1 VVVTACSAPR
11 PLPTAAPLPS
21 ASASASTL
29 AAPEATP
36 ASSSAPEAKPEPRLS
51 LEELPPELPEFDGKP
66 VALPAAPAGV
76 AREPPSC
83 RALLSPAPRPQ
94 RACAQRDDAVQ
105 LLAEALAGSAA
116 EQKRA
121 LHALERCEG
130 FPPGFVRAVR
140 AELERECA
148 ETLAAPL
155 LHRPPAGISAEL
167 VQTLHGLALASRF
180 VRAVAPAPVMP
191 EPVDPDRID
200 AFVAGPLTRYR
211 EVTEARLERVAL
223 ALRTLPEQ
231 SHGHA
236 VALAGQAVAWQRIRR
251 LRGQTLPDTLKKT
264 YTLRVQYFERI
275 DALGAGLEQKALL
288 FTREATASASLHGLL
303 GDRAL
308 QLHLAE
314 IHSASKLHWLQLPRS
329 SSELHSTSPWY
340 RLASRLPARYAAEL
354 LSQPELTDENTLAE
368 LAPGGLSL
376 RQKRALSRAPTERD
390 LRILA
395 ELHLKLGLVLGR
407 DQELR
412 EASRL
417 VELVEQPTGSD
428 LLLQAATRD
437 LLRAPDHLQTPTAV
451 PAEFVPS
458 ALLALADDLR
468 KPEEIRTI
476 AGYDA
481 AVLMSASRQLPT
493 LHTVLRRLQ
502 TVQHTVSDPVTRD
515 CAGALQYAISDV
527 LRFESNPPH
536 CNRWP
541 WLNN

>member
-1 VVVTACSAPR
+1 M
-11 PLPTAAPLPS
+11 
-21 ASASASTL
+21 
-29 AAPEATP
+29 
-36 ASSSAPEAKPEPRLS
+36 
-51 LEELPPELPEFDGKP
+51 
-66 VALPAAPAGV
+66 
-76 AREPPSC
+76 
-83 RALLSPAPRPQ
+83 
-94 RACAQRDDAVQ
+94 Q
-105 LLAEALAGSAA
+105 LLAEALAVEGSAA
-116 EQKRA
+116 EQKRR

-155 LHRPPAGISAEL
+155 LSRPPAGISAEL
-167 VQTLHGLALASRF
+167 VQTLRGLALASRF
-180 VRAVAPAPVMP
+180 VRAVPPAPVMP

-211 EVTEARLERVAL
+211 DVTEARLERVAL

-264 YTLRVQYFERI
+264 YSFRVRYFERV
-275 DALGAGLEQKALL
+275 DALGEGLEQKSLL

-303 GDRAL
+303 RDRAL
-308 QLHLAE
+308 QRHLAE
-314 IHSASKLHWLQLPRS
+314 IHAASKLHWLQLPRS

-354 LSQPELTDENTLAE
+354 LSPAKLADENTLAE

-376 RQKRALSRAPTERD
+376 RQKRALSRAPTERA

-395 ELHLKLGLVLGR
+395 ELHFKLGLVLGR

-417 VELVEQPTGSD
+417 VELVEQPTDSD
-428 LLLQAATRD
+428 LFLQAATRD
-437 LLRAPDHLQTPTAV
+437 LLRAPDRFETPAV
-451 PAEFVPS
+451 MPAEFLPS
-458 ALLALADDLR
+458 ALLALADDPR
-468 KPEEIRTI
+468 KPNEIRTV

-481 AVLMSASRQLPT
+481 AVLMTFSRQIAALNAAY
-493 LHTVLRRLQ
+493 RRLQ
-502 TVQHTVSDPVTRD
+502 TVRDTVSDEVTRD
-515 CAGALQYAISDV
+515 CASAFQYEVGSSW
-527 LRFESNPPH
+527 RFEPIPA
-536 CNRWP
+536 CRKWP
-541 WLNN
+541 WLRD

>member
-1 VVVTACSAPR
+1 VVVTACTAPR
-11 PLPTAAPLPS
+11 PLPTTAPLPS
-21 ASASASTL
+21 ASASTP
-29 AAPEATP
+29 AALKATP
-36 ASSSAPEAKPEPRLS
+36 ASSSAPKAKPEPRLS

-66 VALPAAPAGV
+66 AALPAAPTGV

-83 RALLSPAPRPQ
+83 IVLLAPAPRPQ
-94 RACAQRDDAVQ
+94 RACAKRDDALQ
-105 LLAEALAGSAA
+105 LLAEVLAVEGFAA
-116 EQKRA
+116 KQKRD

-140 AELERECA
+140 AELGRECA
-148 ETLAAPL
+148 ETLATPL
-155 LHRPPAGISAEL
+155 LHRPPTGISAEL
-167 VQTLHGLALASRF
+167 VQTLRGLALASRF
-180 VRAVAPAPVMP
+180 VRAVPPAPVMP
-191 EPVDPDRID
+191 EPVDPGRID

-264 YTLRVQYFERI
+264 YTLRTQYFERI
-275 DALGAGLEQKALL
+275 DTLSAGLEQKALL
-288 FTREATASASLHGLL
+288 FTRQATARASLHGLL
-303 GDRAL
+303 RDRAL

-329 SSELHSTSPWY
+329 STELHATSPWY

-354 LSQPELTDENTLAE
+354 LSPPELADVNTLAE

-376 RQKRALSRAPTERD
+376 RQKRALSRPPTERD
-390 LRILA
+390 LRLLA
-395 ELHLKLGLVLGR
+395 ELHFKLGLVLGR

-417 VELVEQPTGSD
+417 VELVEQPTDSD

-437 LLRAPDHLQTPTAV
+437 LLRAPDRFETPAV
-451 PAEFVPS
+451 TPAEFLPS
-458 ALLALADDLR
+458 ALLALADDPR
-468 KPEEIRTI
+468 KPNEIRAI

-481 AVLMSASRQLPT
+481 AVLMTFSRQIAALDAAY
-493 LHTVLRRLQ
+493 RRLQ
-502 TVQHTVSDPVTRD
+502 TVRDTVSDKVTRD
-515 CAGALQYAISDV
+515 CASAFQYEIGSSW
-527 LRFESNPPH
+527 RFEPIPA
-536 CNRWP
+536 CRKWP
-541 WLNN
+541 WLGD